1 MSWLW
6 STLGYNQSDC
16 AIKKNNEIKFTI
28 LGKEHTVRS
37 EDIAPETTL
46 NEYLRHKLNLMGTKR
61 MCFEGGCGACVVAVT
76 KPGDKKVMAVNSC
89 LVSILTCHGWKI
101 DTIEGIGN
109 PLTKFHPAQQALA
122 NFNGTQCGFCSP
134 GMVMNM
140 YALLENGKPTM
151 KEVENSFGGNI
162 CRCTGYRPIMSAFKS
177 LCSDA
182 STDLLGKYPDIEDLV
197 CCKPKEIKN
206 EMPVGRPVGICY
218 KDTKWIKVYNIKD
231 LLDNLIAIKDAPY
244 MLVAGNSAKG
254 VYKLPT
260 PKVYIDVIEVKE
272 LTSYELTDDL
282 LTLGGGMSLTTTMEL
297 FYKLAETNTEFAHLK
312 TMGDHIDLIANVP
325 VRNVG
330 SLAGNLMM
338 KHYHH
343 EFPSDV
349 FLTLETFGAKLVIV
363 DTSGTEVTKS
373 LPDFLEFDM
382 NKKVIKSIQIPR
394 LSEDYK
400 YETYKIMPRA
410 QNAHALVNAGFC
422 FKLDSNKKVESATIV
437 IGNINPQFIHATKT
451 EEFLKGK
458 ELFNDDTLQG
468 AFKTLEEELKPDF
481 VLPEPEPE
489 FRKQLSIALFF
500 KAVLKNTPEGKLS
513 PRNKSA
519 GEKMVRPVSSGLQDY
534 ETNESLYP
542 LTQAIPKIE
551 ALAQTSGQAQYIED
565 IPDHPHQ
572 LFGKLILA
580 KAAPNSKITKIDASK
595 ALALDG
601 IEKFF
606 TKDDIPGDN
615 NFIPPGFGP
624 GIIEKI
630 FADGVVEYFHQPV
643 GVLVGSDRNK
653 VDEAAD
659 LIEISYDAPTNP
671 PLLYIR
677 DILKAGATDKMTKER
692 ELKHKNIG
700 KDVKLTLSGT
710 FDLGSQYHFH
720 METQCCLVIPT
731 EDGLD
736 MFPSS
741 QWMDLSQ
748 VSAAR
753 MLGIP
758 HNKVNVSIRRCG
770 GGFGAKISRNAQI
783 SCATALAAWLTRK
796 PVRMSLSLKE
806 NMELVG
812 KRFPLAVDYVVKC
825 NSGGVI
831 QQLDA
836 KIYSDHGV
844 GGNEAF
850 NQSNIFD
857 LLTKNYGSDRFD
869 IVYYR
874 TRTDTPANTWA
885 RAPGSTEGL
894 GLIES
899 IMDHMA
905 YELNMDP
912 LDVRINNIDESDKL
926 RDYIAD
932 IMEWADINK
941 RKREIEKFNKE
952 NRWKKKGIS
961 VVPMAYE
968 FAPFGPLNVTVSIF
982 HVDGSVSITHGG
994 IEIGQGINTKAVQ
1007 VCAYKFQ
1014 IPIEKINVLPSN
1026 TMASPNSSATGGSM
1040 TSEAVCY
1047 GIDKACDELL
1057 GRLKPFK
1064 KEDGSQNWEQL
1075 VQAAYAKFTYLSAS
1089 CQYSPTAP
1097 FVQPYIIYG
1106 SCATE
1111 VLLDVLTGQ
1120 HIITRVDLIEDT
1132 GTSLSPEV
1140 DIGQVEGAFVMGAGY
1155 FTMEKIVFDKDGRQ
1169 LTNNTWFYKPPG
1181 PKDIPVD
1188 FRVKFPKNNP
1198 NPKGVLQ
1205 SKAIG
1210 EPPLCLTVS
1219 VPLAIRHAIAS
1230 ARQDADKSKPK
1241 YILFDGPTTVEQTL
1255 MSSLNDFKQY
1265 TL

>member
-6 STLGYNQSDC
+6 SSLTQGDNGVKSD
-16 AIKKNNEIKFTI
+16 KIKFTI
-28 LGKEHTVRS
+28 LGKEHIVKS

-46 NEYLRHKLNLMGTKR
+46 NDYLRHTLNLKGTKR
-61 MCFEGGCGACVVAVT
+61 MCYEGGCGACVVAVT
-76 KPGDKKVMAVNSC
+76 KPGEDNVMAVNSC

-101 DTIEGIGN
+101 DTVEGIGN
-109 PLTKFHPAQQALA
+109 PLTKFHPVQQALA

-151 KEVENSFGGNI
+151 KDVENSFGGNI

-182 STDLLGKYPDIEDLV
+182 SPDLLGKYPDIEDLV
-197 CCKPKEIKN
+197 CYKPKEKKN
-206 EMPVGRPVGICY
+206 GEVDRTPVRICY

-231 LLDNLIAIKDAPY
+231 LLDNLIAIKDSPY

-260 PKVYIDVIEVKE
+260 PKIYIDVIDVKE
-272 LTSYELTDDL
+272 LTSYELTDDT
-282 LTLGGGMSLTTTMEL
+282 LTLGGDMSLTKTMEL
-297 FYKLAETNTEFAHLK
+297 FYKIANSNPKFAHLK
-312 TMGDHIDLIANVP
+312 TMADHIDLIANVP

-363 DTSGTEVTKS
+363 DTSKTEVVKS
-373 LPDFLEFDM
+373 LPDFLKLDM
-382 NKKVIKSIQIPR
+382 NKKVIKSVQIPS
-394 LSEDYK
+394 LSSEYK

-410 QNAHALVNAGFC
+410 QNAHALVNAGFL
-422 FKLDSNKKVESATIV
+422 FKLDSNNKVESATIV
-437 IGNINPQFIHATKT
+437 IGNINPEFIHATKT
-451 EEFLKGK
+451 EAFLTGK
-458 ELFNDDTLQG
+458 ELFNNETLQG

-500 KAVLKNTPEGKLS
+500 KAVLKIAPEGKLS
-513 PRNKSA
+513 PRNKTA
-519 GEKMVRPVSSGLQDY
+519 GEKMVRPISSGVQDY

-542 LTQAIPKIE
+542 LTKAIPKIE

-580 KAAPNSKITKIDASK
+580 KAAPNSKITDIDASD
-595 ALALDG
+595 ALAKEG
-601 IEKFF
+601 IEHFF

-615 NFIPPGFGP
+615 NFLPPGFGA
-624 GIIEKI
+624 GIVEKI
-630 FADGVVEYFHQPV
+630 FADGVVDYYHQPL
-643 GVLVGSDRNK
+643 GVLVGSDRNA

-659 LIEISYDAPTNP
+659 LIKITYEAPKSS

-677 DILKAGATDKMTKER
+677 DILKVGATDRLMKER
-692 ELKHKNIG
+692 ELKAKKTG
-700 KDVKLTLSGT
+700 SDVKHTLTGT
-710 FDLGSQYHFH
+710 FDIGGQYHFH

-753 MLGIP
+753 MLKIP
-758 HNKVNVSIRRCG
+758 HNKVNVSVRRCG

-796 PVRMSLSLKE
+796 PVRISLSLKE
-806 NMELVG
+806 NMEMVG
-812 KRFPLAVDYVVKC
+812 KRFPLSVDYEVKC
-825 NSGGVI
+825 NNGGVI
-831 QQLDA
+831 QHLDA
-836 KIYSDHGV
+836 KLYSDHGA
-844 GGNEAF
+844 GGNEQF

-857 LLTKNYGSDRFD
+857 LLTANYGSDPFD
-869 IVYYR
+869 VVYYR
-874 TRTDTPANTWA
+874 TRTDTPANTWT

-894 GLIES
+894 AVIES
-899 IMDHMA
+899 IMDQMA
-905 YELNMDP
+905 YETNIDP
-912 LDVRINNIDESDKL
+912 LDVRLNNIPSGSKL
-926 RDYIAD
+926 IDYIAD
-932 IMEWADINK
+932 LKEWADIDK
-941 RKREIEKFNKE
+941 RKQEIAAFNKE
-952 NRWKKKGIS
+952 NRWKKRGIS
-961 VVPMAYE
+961 VVPMAYD
-968 FAPFGPLNVTVSIF
+968 FAPFGPINVTVSIY
-982 HVDGSVSITHGG
+982 HVDGSVTISHGG
-994 IEIGQGINTKAVQ
+994 IEIGQGINTKAAQ
-1007 VCAYKFQ
+1007 VCAFKFN
-1014 IPIEKINVLPSN
+1014 IPLEKINIHPSN
-1026 TMASPNSSATGGSM
+1026 TTSSPNCAATGGSM

-1047 GIDKACDELL
+1047 GINEVCDELL
-1057 GRLKPFK
+1057 ERLKPFK
-1064 KEDGSQNWEQL
+1064 KDDGSQTWEQL
-1075 VQAAYAKFTYLSAS
+1075 VQAAYTKFTYLSAS
-1089 CQYSPTAP
+1089 SQYSPTAP
-1097 FVQPYIIYG
+1097 FVKPYVIYG

-1132 GTSLSPEV
+1132 GTTLSPEI

-1155 FTMEKIVFDKDGRQ
+1155 FTTEKIVFDKDGRQ

-1198 NPKGVLQ
+1198 NPVGVLQ
-1205 SKAIG
+1205 SKAVG

-1219 VPLAIRHAIAS
+1219 VPLAIRHAVAS
-1230 ARQDADKSKPK
+1230 ARQDADKSKSK
-1241 YILFDGPTTVEQTL
+1241 YFLFDGPTTVEQTF
-1255 MSSLNDFKQY
+1255 MNSLNDFKQY